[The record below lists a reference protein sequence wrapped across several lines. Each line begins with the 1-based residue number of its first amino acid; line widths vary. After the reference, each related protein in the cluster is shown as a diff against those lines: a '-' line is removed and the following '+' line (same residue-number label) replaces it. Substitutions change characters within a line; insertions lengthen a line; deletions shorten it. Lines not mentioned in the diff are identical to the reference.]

1 MNKKGMIL
9 NFMSLLVCSFQIL
22 LTTIAYCIVYN
33 ANNMISNTNSRK
45 WAWVKFNTLL
55 FPFGFKYPKAIMVKD
70 KSVNLAIS
78 LFHIKELKNDQTWYW
93 VDIPECL
100 LSRSDLSV
108 QQDHYSH
115 NFAMSLRRSESNLE
129 VIRIISAL
137 SSFLAGEAC
146 PNELWIS
153 SPIHVKS

>member
-1 MNKKGMIL
+1 MNKKRMIL
-9 NFMSLLVCSFQIL
+9 NFMSLHVCSFQIL

-33 ANNMISNTNSRK
+33 ANNIISSTNSRR

-78 LFHIKELKNDQTWYW
+78 LFHIKQLKNDQTWYW

-100 LSRSDLSV
+100 YPDQIFECSKIIILITSKC
-108 QQDHYSH
+108 HY
-115 NFAMSLRRSESNLE
+115 
-129 VIRIISAL
+129 
-137 SSFLAGEAC
+137 AGV
-146 PNELWIS
+146 NQIL
-153 SPIHVKS
+153 KS